1 MQCRILSVHEHSLN
15 GVVRKGIMACGVTE
29 VMNAN
34 MVEWKKLTNQ
44 RLIDGGK
51 VSMMIMGVR

>member
-1 MQCRILSVHEHSLN
+1 
-15 GVVRKGIMACGVTE
+15 MACGVTE